1 LFQKGIMSQGRPT
14 LSEAVSKAVLVSA
27 PAGILV
33 FDTAGRIVL
42 VNDQTEELFGYGP
55 DEPIGQSVESL
66 FPEMFREDRRQQT
79 AASTDAS
86 ELLRGPAG
94 FEMRG
99 VRKDGAELPLEI
111 SLVPLD
117 TPDGPLV
124 FCMIRKI
131 ASRAQA
137 QQALCET
144 EERFRLMVENSHDI
158 MTIRDA
164 DGKVRYTSPSINRI
178 MGYTQEQMV
187 GSTGFELIHPDERST
202 VEHALREFWKNPGA
216 RGAIQF
222 RARHARGSWVS
233 LEVTAYNLL
242 DHPAVRGVVI
252 NGRDISERKREEAGK
267 DQMIAELEQTIT
279 NVKTLTGI
287 LPICASCKKI
297 QEGDHW
303 RQIEAYI
310 RDRSQV
316 EFSHTM
322 CPECTV
328 LWYPE
333 QERG

>member
-1 LFQKGIMSQGRPT
+1 MSQGRLT

-33 FDTAGRIVL
+33 FDPAGRIVL
-42 VNDQTEELFGYGP
+42 VNAQTEELFAYGL
-55 DEPIGQSVESL
+55 DELLSQSVEVL
-66 FPEMFREDRRQQT
+66 LPELFREDRLQQT
-79 AASTDAS
+79 AAAGSS
-86 ELLRGPAG
+86 EWQRGPISFELRGL
-94 FEMRG
+94 
-99 VRKDGAELPLEI
+99 RKDGKELPLEI
-111 SLVPLD
+111 TLVPLD

-124 FCMIRKI
+124 CCMIRKI
-131 ASRAQA
+131 ASR
-137 QQALCET
+137 QQAEEALRET

-158 MTIRDA
+158 MTVRDA

-187 GSTGFELIHPDERST
+187 GSTGFELIHPEERST
-202 VEHALREFWKNPGA
+202 VENALREFWKNPGA
-216 RGAIQF
+216 RGALQF
-222 RARHARGSWVS
+222 RARHATGSWVS
-233 LEVTAYNLL
+233 LEVVAYNLL

-252 NGRDISERKREEAGK
+252 NGRDISQRKQEEAGK
-267 DQMIAELEQTIT
+267 DQMIAELQLTLA
-279 NVKTLTGI
+279 NVKTLTGV

-297 QEGDHW
+297 QEGNNW

-322 CPECTV
+322 CPECSA

-333 QERG
+333 HDRN

>member
-1 LFQKGIMSQGRPT
+1 MSQGRPT

-42 VNDQTEELFGYGP
+42 VNAQTEELFAYGL
-55 DEPIGQSVESL
+55 DELLSQSVEVL
-66 FPEMFREDRRQQT
+66 LPELFREDRLQQT
-79 AASTDAS
+79 AASTDAL
-86 ELLRGPAG
+86 ELQRGPASLG
-94 FEMRG
+94 LRG
-99 VRKDGAELPLEI
+99 LRKDGAVLPLEI
-111 SLVPLD
+111 NMVPLD

-124 FCMIRKI
+124 CCMIRKI
-131 ASRAQA
+131 ASREQA
-137 QQALCET
+137 EQALRET

-158 MTIRDA
+158 MTVRDA
-164 DGKVRYTSPSINRI
+164 DGKVRYTSPSIDRI

-187 GSTGFELIHPDERST
+187 GTTGFELIHPEERSR
-202 VEHALREFWKNPGA
+202 VENALREFWKNPGA

-222 RARHARGSWVS
+222 RARHATGSWVS

-242 DHPAVRGVVI
+242 DHPAIQGVVI

-267 DQMIAELEQTIT
+267 DQMIAELEQTIS
-279 NVKTLTGI
+279 NVKTLTGV

-297 QEGDHW
+297 KEGENW

>member
-1 LFQKGIMSQGRPT
+1 MSQGRLT

-33 FDTAGRIVL
+33 FDPAGRIVL
-42 VNDQTEELFGYGP
+42 VNAQTEELFAYGL
-55 DEPIGQSVESL
+55 DELLSQSVEVL
-66 FPEMFREDRRQQT
+66 LPELFREDRLQQT
-79 AASTDAS
+79 AATGSS
-86 ELLRGPAG
+86 EWQRGPISFELRGL
-94 FEMRG
+94 
-99 VRKDGAELPLEI
+99 RKDGKELPLEI
-111 SLVPLD
+111 TLVPLD

-124 FCMIRKI
+124 CCMIRKI
-131 ASRAQA
+131 TSRQRAKE
-137 QQALCET
+137 ALRET

-158 MTIRDA
+158 MTVRDA

-187 GSTGFELIHPDERST
+187 GSTGFELIHPEERST
-202 VEHALREFWKNPGA
+202 VENALREFWKNPGA
-216 RGAIQF
+216 RGALQF
-222 RARHARGSWVS
+222 RARHATGSWVS
-233 LEVTAYNLL
+233 LEVVAYNLL

-252 NGRDISERKREEAGK
+252 NGRDISQRKQEEAGK
-267 DQMIAELEQTIT
+267 DQMIAELQQTLA
-279 NVKTLTGI
+279 NVKTLTGV

-297 QEGDHW
+297 QEGDNW

-322 CPECTV
+322 CPECSA

-333 QERG
+333 HDRN